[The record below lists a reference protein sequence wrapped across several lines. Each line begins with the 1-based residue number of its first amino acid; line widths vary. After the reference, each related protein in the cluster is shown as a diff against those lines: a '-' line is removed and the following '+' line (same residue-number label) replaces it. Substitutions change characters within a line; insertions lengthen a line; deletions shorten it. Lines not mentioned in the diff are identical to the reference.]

1 MRKRHGC
8 LGVPC
13 LFSTYIGYDMRVKGF
28 LFDMDGVLFDSMS
41 NHTRSWVLTMN
52 SWDIPCTEEEFYLHE
67 GRTGGSTTNLLF
79 QRTFGRDASEQERK
93 QVYELKTKHFK
104 SLPLAQPMEGALE
117 LLKRLKSE
125 GYILGVVTGSAQ
137 ASLLG
142 RIESSFPG
150 IFSPDHIVSAHDVV
164 NGKPHPEPY
173 LKGLAKLGLSAQEA
187 IVVENAP
194 MGVESAKAAGIFT
207 ITLNTG
213 PLDNKMFHDLKTD
226 RLYPSMRAFC
236 DDWSRLS
243 HELNTI

>member
-1 MRKRHGC
+1 
-8 LGVPC
+8 
-13 LFSTYIGYDMRVKGF
+13 MRVKGF
-28 LFDMDGVLFDSMS
+28 LFDMDGVLFDSMR

-52 SWDIPCTEEEFYLHE
+52 SWGVPCSEEEFYLHE

-79 QRTFGRDASEQERK
+79 KRTFGRDATELERK
-93 QVYELKTKHFK
+93 EVYELKTKHFR

-117 LLKRLKSE
+117 LLSTLKQQ
-125 GYILGVVTGSAQ
+125 GYLLGVVTGSAQ

-150 IFSPDHIVSAHDVV
+150 IFSPEHIVSAHDVV
-164 NGKPHPEPY
+164 KGKPDPEPY
-173 LKGLAKLGLSAQEA
+173 LKGLQKLGISASEA

-213 PLDNKMFHDLKTD
+213 PLSDSMFHELNTD
-226 RLYPSMRAFC
+226 RLYPTMRSFC
-236 DDWSRLS
+236 DDWDRLS
-243 HELNTI
+243 KELNTI